1 MKRVL
6 TTAVPRFLAQ
16 LRADYEIW
24 AAGEEE
30 QRAGGARQA
39 VHAGDGDE
47 KFQFGRHGGR
57 LCR

>member
-24 AAGEEE
+24 AAGAEE
-30 QRAGGARQA
+30 QRAVGSASS
-39 VHAGDGDE
+39 GDD
-47 KFQFGRHGGR
+47 
-57 LCR
+57 